1 MKEIKAIVQPF
12 MVEEIL
18 HRLEAI
24 EIPGLTLSEVRGWGR
39 SRAESARESVQE
51 AGHAFARKTK
61 LEIVVRDSQVDLI
74 VSAIAE
80 AARTGKPGDGKI
92 FVYEVARVM
101 RIRTGE
107 ENEDGL

>member
-18 HRLEAI
+18 HRLESL

-39 SRAESARESVQE
+39 SRAEGAPETVQE

-61 LEIVVRDSQVDLI
+61 LEIVVSDAQVGPIVDAI
-74 VSAIAE
+74 VSV
-80 AARTGKPGDGKI
+80 ARTGRPGDGKI
-92 FVYEVARVM
+92 FVLGVERAL

-107 ENEDGL
+107 EDEDGL